1 MYAKYVK
8 RVLDFAFSTL
18 LIILTS
24 PIMLIVA
31 IAIKIEEPRGPIL
44 FKQKRPGKDEKIFTI
59 YKFRT
64 MKTVTHDN
72 EGKILS
78 DMDRITFSGKIL
90 RKLSLDEFPQF
101 FNVFLGQ
108 MSFIGPRPLLVQY
121 LEHYNTVQRRRHNV
135 RPGISGWAQVN
146 GRNAITWE
154 EKFKLDVWYADN
166 ISFTTDVKVLIKT
179 IKNVIMRKDINSSEE
194 TTMTYFGE

>member
-1 MYAKYVK
+1 MYEKYVK
-8 RVLDFAFSTL
+8 RILDCIFSTL

-31 IAIKIEEPRGPIL
+31 IAIKIEDPRGPIL
-44 FKQKRPGKDEKIFTI
+44 FKQKRPGKDEKVFTI

-64 MKTVTHDN
+64 MKTATHDN

-121 LEHYNTVQRRRHNV
+121 LEHYNIEQRRRHNV